1 MRNSRKKMESD
12 GEASSPSAPPIAW
25 AVEDTTEHPL
35 KETKVEICNK
45 RTSLSRDSNLV
56 RDLLRK
62 ADGDTGKVASW
73 LEVMGE
79 SVSPEELQ
87 TELGRCEEGNGNDV
101 DAAASQLGAPETFFC
116 PISFHLFR
124 DPVLLQTGQTYERS
138 VIQRWL
144 AEGGSICPITG
155 VELPKPVILTPNV
168 ALRQAIEDW
177 AYRNAEWML
186 GPNGRLLP
194 VPESER
200 RHFSVRQQQT
210 ANDADRALAI
220 SLQEAEL
227 AQQQRVQRRRPYGR
241 DSDMT
246 RSQYDRVR
254 RCVILLFIITV
265 VYFVMFVHTLRKG
278 DWKFE
283 KIDSNPLIGFGARV
297 LRQVGCTDTH
307 LIADKNEWWRIV
319 TSALMTA
326 GIVHLQ
332 WVVCCLW
339 TCGRFLATRMS
350 FFSLGLLYVISAICG
365 VLLSANIST
374 TAETAGASGGSFGL
388 IGAVI
393 VETLIHRK
401 HYKNHSVSILF
412 LILTATVGILIGTT
426 PFVDNWTNAG
436 GLISGFCLALALRL
450 THRGLRHSNRV
461 VEFFLVAIQV
471 FWFLLVGV
479 FLVAGVVSLVVRE
492 DVRNSNCSWC
502 SHITCVD
509 TDWWDC
515 DAAVIPPDDAK
526 CTFDIQGDLTTT
538 ITCPSGHNETVQLT
552 DISQRNLDRYCD
564 DICEQS
570 DRESEQGSSRS
581 PSRNSSG
588 SVVVIVPPNNQ
599 DDDYSSSL
607 EQGNVEQSKT
617 E

>member
-25 AVEDTTEHPL
+25 ATEETAEHPL
-35 KETKVEICNK
+35 KETKIDVCVK

-56 RDLLRK
+56 RDLLKK
-62 ADGDTGKVASW
+62 ADGDTTKVASW

-79 SVSPEELQ
+79 NVSPEELQ
-87 TELGRCEEGNGNDV
+87 TELGRCENANDV

-155 VELPKPVILTPNV
+155 VELPKPVILTANV

-177 AYRNAEWML
+177 AYKNAEWML

-200 RHFSVRQQQT
+200 RHFSVRQTQT
-210 ANDADRALAI
+210 TNDADRALAI

-227 AQQQRVQRRRPYGR
+227 AQQQRPRFRPR
-241 DSDMT
+241 NREAAMT
-246 RSQYDRVR
+246 RSQYDRIR
-254 RCVILLFIITV
+254 RCVILLFVITV
-265 VYFVMFVHTLRKG
+265 AYVIMFVHTLRKG

-283 KIDSNPLIGFGARV
+283 KIDSNPLIGFGARI

-307 LIADKNEWWRIV
+307 LIVDKNEWWRIV

-339 TCGRFLATRMS
+339 TFGRFLAARMS
-350 FFSLGLLYVISAICG
+350 FFSLGLLYIISSICG

-401 HYKNHSVSILF
+401 HYRNHSVSFLF

-426 PFVDNWTNAG
+426 PFVDNWTNVG

-450 THRGLRHSNRV
+450 THRGLRHPSRT
-461 VEFFLVAIQV
+461 VEFLLVAVQV
-471 FWFLLVGV
+471 FWFLLVGI
-479 FLVAGVVSLVVRE
+479 FLAAAVVGLVVR
-492 DVRNSNCSWC
+492 DNGRKSVCSWC

-526 CTFDIQGDLTTT
+526 CTFDIKGDLTTT
-538 ITCPSGHNETVQLT
+538 IICPSGHSETVQLT
-552 DISQRNLDRYCD
+552 DVSQPNLDRYCD
-564 DICEQS
+564 DVCHQTSE
-570 DRESEQGSSRS
+570 DENEQGRSR
-581 PSRNSSG
+581 PPPRNSSG
-588 SVVVIVPPNNQ
+588 SGVVFVPPNVP
-599 DDDYSSSL
+599 DADHSSSL
-607 EQGNVEQSKT
+607 EQGNIEQSKT